1 MPFASLQLHC
11 RWVLIRRRLWREKRS
26 HALLALDLL
35 ERPPLGARSSR
46 LLARGRGAAA
56 RPWFG
61 LGGLGLGVGVANLR
75 GSRANPSPSPRPNP
89 NQAPAAL
96 VTGL

>member
-1 MPFASLQLHC
+1 MTNRTKASTRGGECTQHRFLHQIGVFTA
-11 RWVLIRRRLWREKRS
+11 RLLHWWRVLRRRLWREERS

-46 LLARGRGAAA
+46 LLARRRGAAA

-61 LGGLGLGVGVANLR
+61 LGELGLGLG
-75 GSRANPSPSPRPNP
+75 
-89 NQAPAAL
+89 
-96 VTGL
+96 

>member
-1 MPFASLQLHC
+1 MPLASTIQLHWW
-11 RWVLIRRRLWREKRS
+11 RVLRRRLWREERS

-46 LLARGRGAAA
+46 LLARRRGAAA

-61 LGGLGLGVGVANLR
+61 LGGLGLGLG
-75 GSRANPSPSPRPNP
+75 
-89 NQAPAAL
+89 
-96 VTGL
+96 